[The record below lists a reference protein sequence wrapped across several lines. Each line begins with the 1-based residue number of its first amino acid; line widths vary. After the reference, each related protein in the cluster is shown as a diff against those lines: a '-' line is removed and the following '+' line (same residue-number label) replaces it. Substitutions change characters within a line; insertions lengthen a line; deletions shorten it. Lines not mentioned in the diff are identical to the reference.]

1 MGAQDE
7 RETWV
12 ELPFWRLIKYYALCL
27 ATGFIFGASF
37 ILAGLHLPVIAFY
50 MHHWWTIPSTLGVIA
65 VIAYLARP
73 KKNKKRM
80 VGGGNH

>member
-12 ELPFWRLIKYYALCL
+12 ELPFWRLIKYYACCI
-27 ATGFIFGASF
+27 TIGFFLGIFFVLS
-37 ILAGLHLPVIAFY
+37 GLHLLVAAFY
-50 MHHWWTIPSTLGVIA
+50 IHHWWTIPSTLGVIA

-73 KKNKKRM
+73 KKKKRT
-80 VGGGNH
+80 VGGEHH

>member
-12 ELPFWRLIKYYALCL
+12 ELPFWRLIKYYVCCF
-27 ATGFIFGASF
+27 TVGFLVGISF
-37 ILAGLHLPVIAFY
+37 ILTGLHYPVIAFY
-50 MHHWWTIPSTLGVIA
+50 MPSTLSVIA

-73 KKNKKRM
+73 KKKKRI
-80 VGGGNH
+80 VGGEHH